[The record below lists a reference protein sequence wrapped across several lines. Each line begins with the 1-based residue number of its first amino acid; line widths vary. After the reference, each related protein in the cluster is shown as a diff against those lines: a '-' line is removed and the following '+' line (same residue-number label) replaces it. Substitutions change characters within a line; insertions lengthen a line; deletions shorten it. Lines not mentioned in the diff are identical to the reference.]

1 MMNILL
7 SVLNKCADLFLFARH
22 LWAKTPQII
31 NTNEFKIIKEIWE
44 KKKTQMQL
52 NYILTAFFLYPL
64 QVSLSEAVIWRMC
77 EHTEVQQW

>member
-7 SVLNKCADLFLFARH
+7 SVLNKCADLILFARH

-44 KKKTQMQL
+44 KKKHTDAAEL
-52 NYILTAFFLYPL
+52 HFNGLFLCPL

-77 EHTEVQQW
+77 EHTEAQQW